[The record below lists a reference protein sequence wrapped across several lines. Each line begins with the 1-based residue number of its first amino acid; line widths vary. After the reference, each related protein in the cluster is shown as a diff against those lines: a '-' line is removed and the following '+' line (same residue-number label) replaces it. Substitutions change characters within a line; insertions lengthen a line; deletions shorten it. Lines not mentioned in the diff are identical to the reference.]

1 MNGYHYLIEHILKKC
16 YQMEAYANFTAQRP
30 AKGAWLFFYQQ
41 FGEKIILTKGSDH
54 VQSFFKK

>member
-1 MNGYHYLIEHILKKC
+1 LIEHILKKC